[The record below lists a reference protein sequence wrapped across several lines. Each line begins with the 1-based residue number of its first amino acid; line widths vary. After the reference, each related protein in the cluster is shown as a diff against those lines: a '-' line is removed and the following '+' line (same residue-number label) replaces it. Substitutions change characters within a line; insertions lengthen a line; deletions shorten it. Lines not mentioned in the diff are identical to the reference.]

1 MKYIILGLL
10 LLKQLTI
17 YDINKAFQNIISL
30 FYSPSYGSIDT
41 AMKKLLA
48 KKLVECKEEVIQ
60 GRNRIV
66 YTILEAGEKEFISWM
81 LSEINPN
88 KFEVTALSKL
98 FFLGLIDNNDD
109 KINIIS
115 NIVNTAKS
123 KKGRLEILK
132 KDVQTCEVPKSYKEI
147 FFFELKTLDYG
158 LNSYQFSLTWFEKLL
173 KELKKGSLR
182 QHK

>member
-10 LLKQLTI
+10 LLKPLSI

-30 FYSPSYGSIDT
+30 FYSPSYGSINT

-48 KKLVECKEEVIQ
+48 KKMVECKEEVIQ
-60 GRNRIV
+60 GRNKIV
-66 YTILEAGEKEFISWM
+66 YTILEAGKKEFIGWM

-88 KFEVTALSKL
+88 KLEVTALSKL
-98 FFLGLIDNNDD
+98 FFLGLVDKKED

-123 KKGRLEILK
+123 EKERLETLK
-132 KDVQTCEVPKSYKEI
+132 KETQAYEVPKSYKEI
-147 FFFELKTLDYG
+147 FLFQLKTLDYG
-158 LNSYQFSLTWFEKLL
+158 LNSYQFSFTWFEKLL
-173 KELKKGSLR
+173 KELKKG
-182 QHK
+182 

>member
-10 LLKQLTI
+10 LLKPLSI

-30 FYSPSYGSIDT
+30 FYSPSYGSINT

-48 KKLVECKEEVIQ
+48 KKIVECKEEVIQ
-60 GRNRIV
+60 GRNKIV
-66 YTILEAGEKEFISWM
+66 YTILEAGKKEFIGWM

-88 KFEVTALSKL
+88 KLEVTALSKL
-98 FFLGLIDNNDD
+98 FFLGLVDNKED

-123 KKGRLEILK
+123 EKERLETLK
-132 KDVQTCEVPKSYKEI
+132 KETQAYEVPKSYKEI
-147 FFFELKTLDYG
+147 FLFQLKTLDYG
-158 LNSYQFSLTWFEKLL
+158 LNSYQFSFTWFEKLL
-173 KELKKGSLR
+173 KELKKG
-182 QHK
+182 